1 MRKILSVIIAAVIAS
16 VMMTIPVDAD
26 STGIVINKESIEQS
40 GDITIDYALDESY
53 TVTIPASVTFTDEV
67 RSVERSMWAEE
78 VVLNE
83 GRTLYVS
90 VSSLNNFRM
99 VNKDSYID
107 YYIKMNYATI
117 PQGNDYDVI
126 IVEAGEKAA
135 WAILEFKTELVK
147 DHAAYAGTYTDT
159 LTFTVS
165 IS

>member
-16 VMMTIPVDAD
+16 VMMTISVDAD

-135 WAILEFKTELVK
+135 WAILEFKTELSK
-147 DHAAYAGTYTDT
+147 NHAAYAGTYTDT